1 MFQNN
6 TYVNDHFVFE
16 AACKIVQD
24 TIKHSQAEQRKYG
37 EKRKPSKYIFAVEI
51 NFIRKINDDSI
62 HNEAPLT
69 NNDVAVLQC
78 FHNCIE
84 IRIYSLYEVVK
95 DSPVKKVQ

>member
-1 MFQNN
+1 MSQNN

-51 NFIRKINDDSI
+51 DFIRKINDDSI
-62 HNEAPLT
+62 HNETPLT
-69 NNDVAVLQC
+69 KALVLLLC
-78 FHNCIE
+78 SAFE
-84 IRIYSLYEVVK
+84 IALKSEYI
-95 DSPVKKVQ
+95 P

>member
-1 MFQNN
+1 MSQNN

-62 HNEAPLT
+62 HNETPLT
-69 NNDVAVLQC
+69 KTLVFSFAVLSKLHLNQNTLFC
-78 FHNCIE
+78 CT
-84 IRIYSLYEVVK
+84 
-95 DSPVKKVQ
+95 